1 MNLLKIKDNQNGMA
15 TKSLIITISI
25 LLIVLCIAFFATMII
40 DGERN
45 ANIKRMQSKELNYK
59 FSLFGNNYTKEDLK
73 VFLESA
79 NDCENYS
86 FNYYEYNNLV
96 TGKVFNNK
104 FYYTTSDKEV
114 YYDKDSNTYI
124 TISKKNKTYEISHK
138 KLDNNCRNVLAN
150 IVLTLLNCNDIEL
163 KYIKDETYNNFECI
177 VERITLKDFSE
188 LKNLISEEQLE
199 LLKQYQEKGLEIS
212 YDFWIEKASGLL
224 AKYDIVL
231 ISKNKEE
238 NRIEFDTNLSISTVK
253 ENDIIEPNS
262 KQYEDNGYTI
272 IKE

>member
-86 FNYYEYNNLV
+86 FNYYEYNDLV